1 MELVEVTL
9 TPLQRRAG
17 AVWLPWR
24 DLAAQQAR
32 RGEPVRALTPGDDVM
47 LRIGGGSDEEGDTS
61 TGGDVRRGWVLRNA
75 NAGVEGA
82 YVIVFGDAVGR
93 RIPLAEQRAAR
104 PRRGTPAQRRPE
116 PRPGVR
122 PGVRPEARP
131 ETRTEPRVQDVQ
143 VRVIP
148 RQRESFEPIR
158 STLNLY
164 L

>member
-24 DLAAQQAR
+24 DLAAQQLR

-47 LRIGGGSDEEGDTS
+47 LRIGGGSDEERES
-61 TGGDVRRGWVLRNA
+61 TTAGGDVRRGWVLRNA
-75 NAGVEGA
+75 TAAGESA
-82 YVIVFGDAVGR
+82 YVIVFGDAVR
-93 RIPLAEQRAAR
+93 RRVPLADQRPTG

-116 PRPGVR
+116 PRP
-122 PGVRPEARP
+122 EARP
-131 ETRTEPRVQDVQ
+131 ESRPEPRVQEVQ
-143 VRVIP
+143 VRVVP
-148 RQRESFEPIR
+148 RQREPFEPPR

>member
-24 DLAAQQAR
+24 DLAAQQLR

-47 LRIGGGSDEEGDTS
+47 LRIGGGSDEEREST

-75 NAGVEGA
+75 TAGVEGA
-82 YVIVFGDAVGR
+82 YVIVFGDALR
-93 RIPLAEQRAAR
+93 RRVPLSDQRPAA

-116 PRPGVR
+116 TL
-122 PGVRPEARP
+122 A
-131 ETRTEPRVQDVQ
+131 EPRVQDVH

-148 RQRESFEPIR
+148 RQREPFEPPR

>member
-24 DLAAQQAR
+24 DLAAQQVR

-47 LRIGGGSDEEGDTS
+47 LRIGGGIGGGSDDEPDTS

-75 NAGVEGA
+75 TAGTEGA
-82 YVIVFGDAVGR
+82 YVIVFGDALAR
-93 RIPLAEQRAAR
+93 RIPLAEQRPSR
-104 PRRGTPAQRRPE
+104 PGRGTPAQRRPE
-116 PRPGVR
+116 PRPE
-122 PGVRPEARP
+122 PCP
-131 ETRTEPRVQDVQ
+131 EPRVQDVQ

-148 RQRESFEPIR
+148 RQRVPFEPVR
-158 STLNLY
+158 STLNVY